1 MFTLDK
7 MQNQL
12 FEQSILLQE
21 IMITLKQIL
30 RQIKDE
36 DIDEEFYNNLF
47 KIIDKT
53 ADVAMLHLQLI
64 NEN

>member
-1 MFTLDK
+1 
-7 MQNQL
+7 
-12 FEQSILLQE
+12 
-21 IMITLKQIL
+21 MITLKQIL

-53 ADVAMLHLQLI
+53 ADVVMLHLQLI